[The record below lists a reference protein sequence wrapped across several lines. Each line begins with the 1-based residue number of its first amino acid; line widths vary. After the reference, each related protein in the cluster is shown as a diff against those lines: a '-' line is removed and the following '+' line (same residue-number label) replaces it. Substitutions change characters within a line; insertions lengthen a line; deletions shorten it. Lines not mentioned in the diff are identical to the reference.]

1 MRVDDPD
8 FIIWMDDHHIVQVRT
23 SNLWTQ
29 ETAGRYWAAFQPF
42 LTESRARLGGWAK
55 ALIDRRGAP
64 VMTPEMI
71 HRMRDGIAE
80 NYQASDWLAL
90 VLDSSPLKLQARRNY
105 ALENFEAFLSYEAA
119 LAWLIHH

>member
-1 MRVDDPD
+1 MTTRLKK
-8 FIIWMDDHHIVQVRT
+8 I
-23 SNLWTQ
+23 
-29 ETAGRYWAAFQPF
+29 AAQGLP
-42 LTESRARLGGWAK
+42 SRHKPKEHADLAPKTPATTLCWLGGWAK

-80 NYQASDWLAL
+80 NYQASDRLAL